1 MSNIIEKLTFA
12 QNTLTQEDLVV
23 VAVSMQEESLHN
35 KKALLESE
43 LKQLT
48 EKRAEN
54 SNKIFRNREA
64 ALDLI
69 NSRAEEKAD
78 YKAFEDSLTAA
89 MKTNPNYKK
98 VTCNKVFNIVCIP
111 QNSYGFTLDLGAIER
126 LTTKKIDTEL
136 EAVINT
142 QLNFS
147 YVTGSGQNR
156 SVQNVNFVCGT
167 VDCEFS
173 DLFSEDELQ
182 HVQKIHGEL
191 EKEGIEIAAKINE
204 LQVEIS
210 NIVLNL
216 NQMQRMERNAKAK
229 LITQKLMQEEGGQEF
244 LETIKSNLN
253 NSQSAIEK

>member
-43 LKQLT
+43 LKQVT

-54 SNKIFRNREA
+54 SSKIFRNREA
-64 ALDLI
+64 VLNLI

-78 YKAFEDSLTAA
+78 YKAFEDFLSAA

-98 VTCNKVFNIVCIP
+98 VTCDKVSNIACIP
-111 QNSYGFTLDLGAIER
+111 QNSYSFTLDQSVAER
-126 LTTKKIDTEL
+126 LITKKIDTQL
-136 EAVINT
+136 EVVINT

-147 YVTGSGQNR
+147 YVIGSGQNR
-156 SVQNVNFVCGT
+156 SIQNVNFVCGS

-173 DLFSEDELQ
+173 DLISEEELQ
-182 HVQKIHGEL
+182 GFQKIHEDL

-244 LETIKSNLN
+244 LETIK
-253 NSQSAIEK
+253 